1 MRNLNESP
9 YMMYA
14 VNVKESQRELIPA
27 VTHVDGT
34 CRVQTVTSEQ
44 NLHLYQLLDAFRQQT
59 ETPLLFNTSF
69 NLAGQ
74 PLVETLVD
82 ALITIFNCDIH
93 YLYLPDLGMLVCK
106 Q

>member
-1 MRNLNESP
+1 
-9 YMMYA
+9 MMYA
-14 VNVKESQRELIPA
+14 VDVKEHKREQIPA

-34 CRVQTVTSEQ
+34 CRVQTVTREQ
-44 NLHLYQLLDAFRQQT
+44 NTHLYQLLAAFHEQT
-59 ETPLLFNTSF
+59 QVPLLFNTSF

-82 ALITIFNCDIH
+82 ALITIFNCEIH
-93 YLYLPDLGMLVCK
+93 YLYLPDVGMLVCK